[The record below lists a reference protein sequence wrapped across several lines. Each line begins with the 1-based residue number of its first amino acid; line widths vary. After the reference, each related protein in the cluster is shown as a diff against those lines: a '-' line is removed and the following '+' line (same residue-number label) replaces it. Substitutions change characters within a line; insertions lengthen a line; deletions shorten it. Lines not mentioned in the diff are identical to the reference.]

1 MSKVRRNKITVEQE
15 RYALGIGLAAGVVAA
30 LSGAAPT
37 GATWIDAGLIVAFTV
52 LVTWS
57 AASAPW
63 WALLVGA
70 GLTMAG
76 AAEGPLIV
84 LAVAM
89 GAAGA
94 AGWIGSERA
103 NQPLVRAGIG
113 AAIVNVAVRL
123 DWNPFFL
130 ASAIVA
136 LIATGIVVVMGVRR
150 RRKHIRKRI
159 YWGGA
164 VLAVLAV
171 LAIAGTA
178 VAAIQARE
186 TARDGYLGMLDGLEF
201 VQDGNVSE
209 ASETLRTAAENLDA
223 AGNDL
228 GGILTQPARL
238 VPGIAQNRNAGAD
251 ILARAADA
259 AASAADTL
267 AVVDLDQL
275 TVSGGVIDVLAFEA
289 LEAPLADLSSTI
301 NELDV
306 ALNDAQSPWLVSP
319 FATRLDDAIRRAGQA
334 SHQTNATAAAARIAP
349 DMLGADGPRR
359 YFLAFVNAA
368 EARGMNG
375 LMGNWSEVT
384 IDNGRISVT
393 ANGRT
398 ADLQEDSLRTLVLDA
413 SDEYLDRY
421 DEYGARTEIGVARKF
436 WSNVTFP
443 SDMPSV
449 GNAIQQMYEHVTD
462 RPIDGVFVID
472 PAGIASLLEITGPVV
487 LDDID
492 QRIDASNAEQFL
504 TLDQYEFA
512 ENEREDLLTAVTD
525 ATIDNVLNEQL
536 PPPQRMAPILAPS
549 VLNGHISG
557 WAADPVE
564 QALFALVGMDAALP
578 VVSEPGMDAIAVSN
592 NNASGNKIE
601 SFLERTIEYRPVV
614 DESTGEASATLR
626 IEFTNTAPQ
635 TGFEDYVIGNIID
648 EPQGTNRMIVDV
660 YTRMNVDTL
669 RLDGQPVN
677 ALIQPELGY
686 WVATIQFDV
695 ASGDTAVIEMGVSGE
710 LGAGAYQLVY
720 RPQALPNVDQLSFEA
735 ETIRG
740 DTIFTFDGEL
750 ERRSVLN
757 TLGINAWR

>member
-1 MSKVRRNKITVEQE
+1 MTKVRRNRITREE
-15 RYALGIGLAAGVVAA
+15 DRYILGIGLASGVVAA
-30 LSGAAPT
+30 LSSASPT
-37 GATWIDAGLIVAFTV
+37 GATWIDAAVTLLFAF

-70 GLTMAG
+70 GFAMAG

-123 DWNPFFL
+123 EWNPFFL

-150 RRKHIRKRI
+150 RRKYVRKRI

-164 VLAVLAV
+164 VLGVLAV
-171 LAIAGTA
+171 LAVGGTGF
-178 VAAIQARE
+178 AAIQASD

-201 VQDGNVSE
+201 VQDGNVSD
-209 ASETLRTAAENLDA
+209 ASETLRIAAENLDA

-228 GGILTQPARL
+228 GGIFTQPARL

-251 ILARAADA
+251 ILQRAADA

-267 AVVDLDQL
+267 AVVNLDQL
-275 TVSGGVIDVLAFEA
+275 TVSGGVIDVFAFEA

-301 NELDV
+301 NELDA
-306 ALNDAQSPWLVSP
+306 ALNDARSPWLVSP

-334 SHQTNATAAAARIAP
+334 SDQTTATAAAARIAP
-349 DMLGADGPRR
+349 DMLGANGPRR
-359 YFLAFVNAA
+359 YFLAFVNTA

-384 IDNGRISVT
+384 VDNGRISVT

-398 ADLQEDSLRTLVLDA
+398 ADLQDDSLLGLGLDA
-413 SDEYLDRY
+413 SDEYLAR
-421 DEYGARTEIGVARKF
+421 YGAYGASVAGGVIPKF
-436 WSNVTFP
+436 WSNVTIP
-443 SDMPSV
+443 PDMPSV
-449 GNAIQQMYEHVTD
+449 GNSIEQMYEHVTD
-462 RPIDGVFVID
+462 RDIDGVFVID
-472 PAGIASLLEITGPVV
+472 PAGIASLLQITGPVV
-487 LDDID
+487 LEEID
-492 QRIDASNAEQFL
+492 RRVDASNAQEFL
-504 TLDQYEFA
+504 TLGQYEFA
-512 ENEREDLLTAVTD
+512 ENEREDLLTEVTD
-525 ATIDNVLNEQL
+525 ATIDNVLNGEL

-557 WAADPVE
+557 WASNPDE
-564 QALFALVGMDAALP
+564 QELFELVGMDAAMP
-578 VVSEPGMDAIAVSN
+578 VVTTPGVDAIAVSN
-592 NNASGNKIE
+592 NNSSGNKIE
-601 SFLERTIEYRPVV
+601 SFLQRTISYRPVMN
-614 DESTGEASATLR
+614 ESTGEASATLR
-626 IEFTNTAPQ
+626 VELTNNAPQ
-635 TGFEDYVIGNIID
+635 SGFEDYVIGNIID
-648 EPQGTNRMIVDV
+648 EPIGTNRMIVDI
-660 YTRMNVDTL
+660 YTRMGVQAV
-669 RLDGQPVN
+669 RLNDQPV
-677 ALIQPELGY
+677 ATILQPELGY
-686 WVATIQFDV
+686 WVTTVQLDV
-695 ASGDTAVIEMGVSGE
+695 ASGDTAVIEMELEGD
-710 LGAGAYQLVY
+710 LGAAPYQLVY
-720 RPQALPNVDQLSFEA
+720 RPQALPNLDQLSFEA
-735 ETIRG
+735 ETTRG

-750 ERRSVLN
+750 ERRSVIN
-757 TLGINAWR
+757 TLGIDAWR